1 MKLFIYFTEQL
12 VSDECPDRQ
21 FLPNPLI
28 QFESDESIQ
37 YSLSEEDE
45 FYSTSYEEQKF
56 KGDLVQDLTDD
67 KGGGKDSMV
76 IDCSPSPNLVSEEIF
91 HQVTTEEDDSQLQL
105 QKVSVE
111 EGPIIT
117 LLYLETLFPRYP
129 IWFAT
134 KRCCNKLDSAVKWNR
149 VIGECDKV
157 ATGKIGGLSQ
167 SDILMVPIE
176 IKTLL
181 GTVRQRVHPQVQ
193 NRQAV
198 PQHNETSGP
207 CAAENGHIYQ

>member
-1 MKLFIYFTEQL
+1 MEPFKDFPEQP
-12 VSDECPDRQ
+12 VSDECLDRQ
-21 FLPNPLI
+21 FLLNPL
-28 QFESDESIQ
+28 FESDELIK
-37 YSLSEEDE
+37 SLLSDEDE
-45 FYSTSYEEQKF
+45 NYSTSYVEQKF
-56 KGDLVQDLTDD
+56 KGDFVQDLTDN
-67 KGGGKDSMV
+67 KGGGKDLMV
-76 IDCSPSPNLVSEEIF
+76 IDISPSPDQDSEEIF
-91 HQVTTEEDDSQLQL
+91 EQMTSEEDDSQLQPHND
-105 QKVSVE
+105 SVE
-111 EGPIIT
+111 EDPIIT

-181 GTVRQRVHPQVQ
+181 GTVRQRVYP
-193 NRQAV
+193 
-198 PQHNETSGP
+198 
-207 CAAENGHIYQ
+207 